1 MVANSLMSKVGVN
14 RMSRNW
20 SLNYPRLFYGV
31 IMLTFLACLSIPFC
45 VLSGCD
51 FYFGSKIVQVLNEG
65 DGGQDGE

>member
-1 MVANSLMSKVGVN
+1 
-14 RMSRNW
+14 MSRKRY
-20 SLNYPRLFYGV
+20 LRGPRIFYGV
-31 IMLTFLACLSIPFC
+31 IMIAFLACLSIPFC